1 MTKVAFPARCAVAV
15 VCGEHLVSQVYPASV
30 PVEVFVDNIVELLN
44 DDLKR
49 RGLTVLESGVGYELH
64 KVNGVRLDVTKTL
77 DELGVEDGATLVLAP
92 AVEGDSFEPQY
103 ESLSTGLARIGK
115 NLFHPVTADTAA
127 HTALAILAMISASVI
142 GLAVRNRTAG
152 DSIVPSVVTGVLGLL
167 AIGGAGAVAQW
178 WPHRADLIGGFA
190 WLSVPLLAVSLGAG
204 APGAL
209 GAAHLFITA
218 LAAGVLTC
226 GVAVMTRR
234 HINVAAT
241 IVTLCG
247 LGGVVAAARMWRPV
261 PAQWLGMCTLVIL
274 LFLLTLAPTIALWA
288 ARIRPPY
295 FGSVTGRDLFR
306 RSAGLPVDAVS
317 PVDESAEEELSPD
330 TTPRGAQI
338 AAAAVRA
345 NNVLTGICVAA
356 GLTLPAAVW
365 ATLMPGHNR
374 SGAAAALAGLFV
386 LIFISRGRA
395 FADKRQA
402 TALVCGAAA
411 AVCVGVIKYV
421 LHGPA
426 ASAESVLWA
435 ALVLACFGVAGLA
448 AALLVPITRFT
459 PLVRMIAEWLEI
471 VAIIAALPL
480 AAWIGGLF
488 TWVRM
493 R

>member
-1 MTKVAFPARCAVAV
+1 MAKVAFPARCAVAV

-44 DDLKR
+44 DELKR
-49 RGLTVLESGVGYELH
+49 RGLIGLESGVGYELH
-64 KVNGVRLDVTKTL
+64 KANGVRLDVTKTL
-77 DELGVEDGATLVLAP
+77 DELGVEDGATLVLVP

-115 NLFHPVTADTAA
+115 KLFEPVTADTAA
-127 HTALAILAMISASVI
+127 HTSLAILAMISASVL
-142 GLAVRNRTAG
+142 GLALRNRTAS
-152 DSIVPSVVTGVLGLL
+152 DSIIPSIVTGVLGLL
-167 AIGGAGAVAQW
+167 TIGAAGLVARW
-178 WPHRADLIGGFA
+178 WPHRTDLLGGFA
-190 WLSVPLLAVSLGAG
+190 WIAMPLLAVSLGAG
-204 APGAL
+204 APGHL
-209 GAAHLFITA
+209 GAAHLFIAA
-218 LAAGVLTC
+218 LAAGMLTC
-226 GVAVMTRR
+226 GIAVMTRR

-247 LGGVVAAARMWRPV
+247 LGGVVATARMWRPV

-274 LFLLTLAPTIALWA
+274 LFLLTLAPTIALWS

-317 PVDESAEEELSPD
+317 PVDEAAEEEVSPD
-330 TTPRGAQI
+330 TTPRGTQI
-338 AAAAVRA
+338 AAGAVRA
-345 NNVLTGICVAA
+345 NNVLTGICVGAS
-356 GLTLPAAVW
+356 LTLPAAVW
-365 ATLMPGHNR
+365 ATLMPGQHR
-374 SGAAAALAGLFV
+374 SGAALVLAGLFV

-402 TALVCGAAA
+402 IALVCGAVA

-421 LHGPA
+421 LHEPA
-426 ASAESVLWA
+426 ASAGSVLWA
-435 ALVLACFGVAGLA
+435 TLILAGFGGAGLV